1 MNGTRLRSTPLPTC
15 KDSPRSRPFTFFAIF
30 LFFISACCR
39 FLFIGIT
46 KKLLQTTLHELPVKE
61 VKKTLRKLKN
71 IISDLK
77 DSTLYF
83 ILELCMVCWLQFR
96 KVILF
101 VNKTLKFTQ
110 FPCFTS
116 DNSSSLLFHIKKFK

>member
-1 MNGTRLRSTPLPTC
+1 MSQNPRHNVGLLHASGRIFRPLKNKIYFSKKQKQKVNGTRLRSTPLPTC

-46 KKLLQTTLHELPVKE
+46 KKLLQTTLHELPFKE

-77 DSTLYF
+77 DSTLNF
-83 ILELCMVCWLQFR
+83 ILGLCMFGG
-96 KVILF
+96 
-101 VNKTLKFTQ
+101 
-110 FPCFTS
+110 
-116 DNSSSLLFHIKKFK
+116 